1 MQTIDSFILLFV
13 RNNLYSNFRLK
24 ALGKIMTSNTDN
36 NDVTQNIS
44 KQINQD
50 NKQAIE
56 NLNWLKQEMHP
67 LFFSFNIG
75 DVSALSLLST
85 SLHHL
90 AQHKRVM
97 LLDTSNRTI
106 IAQIDTYGSLYKTL
120 QDLPEQEISYAEL
133 TTSRSELP
141 KTKNKLEVL
150 RFDYNRKQDHEIK
163 NELKTCELPAPLLA
177 DIAKVLQKNHPN
189 YPLEEAQR
197 HLEMLWCNNAE
208 YIQVSP
214 PNRIARVINLY
225 AQTELNDGI
234 HLDIQEIRD
243 PQNTLECRLLLG
255 MANPPKKSFLLQ
267 LLEVFNRLEISVNRS
282 YSLNLS
288 NSVHPYFLSTFY
300 VVLRDGS
307 YLKKD
312 TDIYKNLQREIY
324 NTQILSIRSASYKKL
339 VTSGITTG
347 ADASLASAIISFCH
361 TNLAHNHPG
370 SYSLE
375 GIMRSFHNHPDI
387 TTLLID
393 LFYSRFDPEFKDRKS
408 KQLAYKNK
416 LDSVKHAVENFNSGR
431 KFLDN
436 FRRTIFQCA
445 LTFIQF
451 TIKTNFFVAE
461 KHALAFRLDPAYLEE
476 LNDEFTQDL
485 PTDRPFRVTFFS
497 GRNGIAYHI
506 GFSDIARGG
515 WRTIITE
522 GRDNYITSANTMFKE
537 NYVLAHTQHLKNKD
551 IYEGGSKMVAVLRLS
566 SSKDKE
572 SINQQLY
579 KLQFSFINA
588 FFDLFVTENGKAK
601 DPRIIDYYAE
611 EEAIEL
617 GPDENMHDVMVETI
631 AKQGVKRGYILGAG
645 IISSK
650 KVGIN
655 HKDYGVTSLGVI
667 RFAEV
672 TMQSV
677 GINMHQDD
685 FSVKF
690 TGGPN
695 GDVAGNCMRLL
706 QERCSNVRIK
716 LIIDGSGALFDPNGL
731 DNTALSKVILKDD
744 LDAFAPS
751 ALHEGGFLLYR
762 NQTQVDGISTLYKKI
777 TKTQAGLQ
785 EAWISTDKFYKE
797 FNSLL
802 FTVNTDLFIPAG
814 GRPETIDITNA
825 NLYFDNKGKASANVI
840 VEGAN
845 SFITPDAR
853 VALQQK
859 GVVIIRDASA
869 NKCGVTSSSYEIIAN
884 LIFSDE
890 EFLENKESY
899 VSNVIDILNQMAERE
914 ANLIIKRHNE
924 SNGTLLYTEIS
935 DHISREINAHY
946 DRIFAYLQANPELL
960 AKENYQHALL
970 LHLPDLIRTT
980 EGFRNRV
987 RNLPEKIKYA
997 ILASKLSSSMVY
1009 EGDNNSLYGGMI
1021 EAQIAS
1027 IIR

>member
-1 MQTIDSFILLFV
+1 
-13 RNNLYSNFRLK
+13 
-24 ALGKIMTSNTDN
+24 MTSNKYNDN
-36 NDVTQNIS
+36 VTQSIND
-44 KQINQD
+44 QIIQD
-50 NKQAIE
+50 NKQASD
-56 NLNWLKQEMHP
+56 NLNWLKKEMHP
-67 LFFSFNIG
+67 LFFFFNKG
-75 DVSALSLLST
+75 DISALSLLSS

-90 AQHKRVM
+90 HKHKREM
-97 LLDTSNRTI
+97 LLDSKNRTI
-106 IAQIDTYGSLYKTL
+106 IAQIDTHGSLYKTL

-133 TTSRSELP
+133 TTSHSP
-141 KTKNKLEVL
+141 HPNDDNKLEVL
-150 RFDYNRKQDHEIK
+150 RFDYNRKQDYEIK
-163 NELKTCELPAPLLA
+163 EELQTCKLPDSLLENISSA
-177 DIAKVLQKNHPN
+177 LQRNHPN
-189 YPLEEAQR
+189 YHIEKAKQ
-197 HLEMLWCNNAE
+197 HLEMLWCNNPE

-225 AQTELNDGI
+225 AQTELNEGI
-234 HLDIQEIRD
+234 YLDIQETGD
-243 PQNTLECRLLLG
+243 LQNTLESRLLLG

-267 LLEVFNRLEISVNRS
+267 LLEVFNRLGISVNRS

-288 NSVHPYFLSTFY
+288 NSIHPYFLSTFY
-300 VVLRDGS
+300 VELRDGS
-307 YLKKD
+307 HLKKD
-312 TDIYKNLQREIY
+312 TEVYKNLQREIY
-324 NTQILSIRSASYKKL
+324 NTQILSLRSITYKKL

-347 ADASLASAIISFCH
+347 ADASLANAIISFCH
-361 TNLAHNHPG
+361 TNLAHNHPD
-370 SYSLE
+370 SFSLE

-387 TTLLID
+387 TAQLID
-393 LFYSRFDPEFKDRKS
+393 LFHSRFDPEFTDKANR
-408 KQLAYKNK
+408 QQVYENK
-416 LDSVKHAVENFNSGR
+416 LSSVQNAVENFNSGR

-445 LTFIQF
+445 LTFIKF
-451 TIKTNFFVAE
+451 TLKTNFFVAE
-461 KHALAFRLDPAYLEE
+461 KHALAFRLDPSYLED
-476 LNDEFTQDL
+476 LSDDFTQDL
-485 PTDRPFRVTFFS
+485 PTDRPFRVTFFF

-566 SSKDKE
+566 SSKDQE

-588 FFDLFVTENGKAK
+588 FFDLFVTEDGKAK

-645 IISSK
+645 VISSK
-650 KVGIN
+650 NVGIN

-677 GINMHQDD
+677 GIDMHKDE

-695 GDVAGNCMRLL
+695 GDVAGNCMRLM
-706 QERCSNVRIK
+706 QERCPNVKIK
-716 LIIDGSGALFDPNGL
+716 LIIDGSGALFDPDGL
-731 DNTALSKVILKDD
+731 DKTALSKVILKHD
-744 LDAFAPS
+744 LDAFDPS
-751 ALHEGGFLLYR
+751 TLHQGGFLLYR
-762 NQTQVDGISTLYKKI
+762 SQTQVDGISTLYKKV
-777 TKTQAGLQ
+777 TMTQSGLLQ
-785 EAWISTDKFYKE
+785 EWVSTDKFYKA
-797 FNSLL
+797 FNSLP
-802 FTVNTDLFIPAG
+802 FTVKADLFIPAG

-825 NLYFDNKGKASANVI
+825 KQYFDEKGEASANVI
-840 VEGAN
+840 IEGAN
-845 SFITPDAR
+845 SFITPEAR
-853 VALQQK
+853 VEMQRR

-884 LIFSDE
+884 LILSEE
-890 EFLENKESY
+890 EFLENKKSY
-899 VSNVIDILNQMAERE
+899 VSDVIEILNQMAERE
-914 ANLIIKRHNE
+914 AKLIIKRHDE
-924 SNGTLLYTEIS
+924 SNGTLLYTDIS
-935 DHISREINAHY
+935 DLISREINAHY

-960 AKENYQHALL
+960 TKESYQNAIL
-970 LHLPDLIRTT
+970 LHLPTLIRST
-980 EGFRNRV
+980 ELFRSRIQ
-987 RNLPEKIKYA
+987 NLPEKIKYA

-1009 EGDNNSLYGGMI
+1009 EGDDNSIYGGMI

-1027 IIR
+1027 FSS